1 MIVITREMR
10 TGQYMSMEN
19 NNITIL
25 VCPYYNSNAADIIK
39 DAELLGIE
47 LEAQSASV
55 KYEIKLDNNDMEI
68 GEKLPGFYRV
78 TLKSQDDLNML
89 RMLNIIEPI
98 YYSGSTEFI
107 THESINV
114 YYYRDINARS

>member
-1 MIVITREMR
+1 MD
-10 TGQYMSMEN
+10 QYMSMGN

-25 VCPYYNSNAADIIK
+25 VCPYFNSSAADIIK

-47 LEAQSASV
+47 LDAQSASV